1 MDTIT
6 ARISELPTMS
16 GITEI
21 KRLPTTSDA
30 PLINR
35 IREMILSG
43 ELAPGQRV
51 TEEALSEKLGVS
63 RTPVRNILPTLATQG
78 LLEPV
83 GRRGFAVKAFS
94 DKESWEALELRAVLE
109 GQAARMLA
117 TSGAS
122 SAVLEALDACLE
134 RGDRLFANGELDR
147 DDEQAYGA
155 MNEEFHRIIVE
166 ACDVPMLKTFVDR
179 LNLVP
184 FVAPS
189 VIVFDQV
196 GLRRAFEL
204 LFRAHGTHHSIV
216 EAVRQRDGHRAESL
230 FREHAHQ
237 QRFSMLVRRADQK
250 MRDAG
255 SKRDESSN
263 KLDPL

>member
-1 MDTIT
+1 
-6 ARISELPTMS
+6 MS
-16 GITEI
+16 SVMES
-21 KRLPTTSDA
+21 KRSPHSTGGAEA
-30 PLINR
+30 PLLNR

-51 TEEALSEKLGVS
+51 TEEALAEKLGVS
-63 RTPVRNILPTLATQG
+63 RTPVRNLLPSLAAQG

-94 DKESWEALELRAVLE
+94 EKESWEALELRALLE

-117 TSGAS
+117 HSGAPDT
-122 SAVLEALDACLE
+122 VLAALDDCLG
-134 RGDRLFANGELDR
+134 RGDRIFASRQVDR
-147 DDEQAYGA
+147 EGEQAYGA
-155 MNEEFHRIIVE
+155 MNEEFHRIIVD
-166 ACDVPMLKTFVDR
+166 ACNMPMLRLFVDR
-179 LNLVP
+179 LNIVP

-204 LFRAHGTHHSIV
+204 LFRAHGCHHAIV
-216 EAVRQRDGHRAESL
+216 EAIRQRDGTRAEAL

-237 QRFSMLVRRADQK
+237 QRHSVFARRAEQRAREEKEKARGSSPPDV
-250 MRDAG
+250 DAV
-255 SKRDESSN
+255 
-263 KLDPL
+263 

>member
-1 MDTIT
+1 MDTMT
-6 ARISELPTMS
+6 AHVSELPTMS
-16 GITEI
+16 GMTEI
-21 KRLPTTSDA
+21 KRLSTASDA
-30 PLINR
+30 PLLNR

-63 RTPVRNILPTLATQG
+63 RTPVRNILPSLATQG

-109 GQAARMLA
+109 GQAARILA

-122 SAVLEALDACLE
+122 SAVLEALDTCLE
-134 RGDRLFANGELDR
+134 RGDRLFANGQLDR
-147 DDEQAYGA
+147 DDEEAYGA

-166 ACDVPMLKTFVDR
+166 ACDVPVLKTFVDR

-189 VIVFDQV
+189 VIVFDHV

-204 LFRAHGTHHSIV
+204 LFRAHGAHHSIV
-216 EAVRQRDGHRAESL
+216 EAIRQRDGHRAESL

-237 QRFSMLVRRADQK
+237 QRFSMLVRRADRKAQET
-250 MRDAG
+250 DAG
-255 SKRDESSN
+255 SNRD
-263 KLDPL
+263 